1 MDPLAL
7 ATPFGAF
14 LFGLLGSAHCV
25 AMCGGIAAALA
36 LRAPDPRHALLHS
49 LGRVLGYALAGA
61 LVGGAVA
68 LGAHGLGQAF
78 DPRPVGLALRLLT
91 ALLFIAVG
99 ARLLLARPPWR
110 ALERLG
116 ARVWQGGLAPLAQ
129 RVGRAEGPG
138 AALALGVLW
147 GWLPC
152 GMSWTALLAA
162 AVAGG
167 AADGAL
173 TMVAFGLGTLPAVGL
188 GAWLFGR
195 TGGLV
200 APLARRAAGALIL
213 AIGLWVA
220 WGALAPHPSH
230 HAPVDRAS
238 PHPGHHD
245 HGG

>member
-1 MDPLAL
+1 MDAAEL

-14 LFGLLGSAHCV
+14 LFGLLGSTHCV

-36 LRAPDPRHALLHS
+36 LRAPDPRHAFLHS

-61 LVGGAVA
+61 LIGGAVA
-68 LGAHGLGQAF
+68 LGARGFGLAF
-78 DPRPVGLALRLLT
+78 DPRPVGMVLRLLT
-91 ALLFIAVG
+91 ALLFVAVG
-99 ARLLLARPPWR
+99 LRLLLALPPWR

-116 ARVWQGGLAPLAQ
+116 ARVWQSGLAPLAQ
-129 RVGRAEGPG
+129 RVGRADGPA

-162 AVAGG
+162 AVAGS
-167 AADGAL
+167 AASGAL

-195 TGGLV
+195 SGSF
-200 APLARRAAGALIL
+200 ASPLARRASGALL
-213 AIGLWVA
+213 LGIGLWVA
-220 WGALAPHPSH
+220 WGVLGPRPTHVHTHSQIATAPTLAI
-230 HAPVDRAS
+230 VNV
-238 PHPGHHD
+238 
-245 HGG
+245 